1 MEKIKHNLSTLNKQI
16 INAEK
21 KYNRKPGSVSLLA
34 VSKKHSI
41 ELIKIAQSLGQK
53 HFGENFVQEGVEK
66 IHALRSKEL
75 CWHFIG
81 HVQSNK
87 TRIIAE
93 NFDWVHTVD
102 RLKVAERLSKQR
114 PETAKDLNICVQVNI
129 DCEDAKSGVY
139 IEELKPI
146 CDAIRELPKLKL
158 RGLMCIPIVKKEH
171 NDQRRSFAELSRL
184 KKSINHGACDI
195 DTLSMG
201 MTNDYMAAIQE
212 GATIIRI
219 GTALFGAR

>member
-53 HFGENFVQEGVEK
+53 QFGENFVQEGVEK

-114 PETAKDLNICVQVNI
+114 PETAKDLNI
-129 DCEDAKSGVY
+129 
-139 IEELKPI
+139 
-146 CDAIRELPKLKL
+146 
-158 RGLMCIPIVKKEH
+158 
-171 NDQRRSFAELSRL
+171 
-184 KKSINHGACDI
+184 
-195 DTLSMG
+195 
-201 MTNDYMAAIQE
+201 
-212 GATIIRI
+212 
-219 GTALFGAR
+219 